1 MGKSFISDGR
11 KSVIMGYSKPV
22 SVDVH
27 RFSSNNANNAFGS
40 TKKSII

>member
-11 KSVIMGYSKPV
+11 KSVIIGFSKPV
-22 SVDVH
+22 SVDIN
-27 RFSSNNANNAFGS
+27 RFNSIAQNTFGS